1 MSGVCLP
8 QKQTN
13 TKTET
18 KINKQKDKEKS
29 YLAGFL
35 PAVLPNAVA

>member
-8 QKQTN
+8 QKQTK
-13 TKTET
+13 TKT

-29 YLAGFL
+29 YLAGFQ